1 MGQHSDDGVALNDV
15 ENDAQ
20 CTRGSS
26 VSKSEGDINSSSKIL
41 RSSAPAGRRSLRR
54 PSVTTPSAVGSKDV
68 DSVGATTVRLFLH
81 SFIHSFMRAC
91 VRSYHIFV
99 LHK

>member
-15 ENDAQ
+15 ENDVQ

-26 VSKSEGDINSSSKIL
+26 VSKSEGDINSSNKIL

-68 DSVGATTVRLFLH
+68 DSKVGLFVLH
-81 SFIHSFMRAC
+81 SFIHACVRAC
-91 VRSYHIFV
+91 VLAIF
-99 LHK
+99 LCRMNL